1 MPAYVI
7 VDIDVYD
14 PETFEEYRKLAPA
27 SIAAFGGRYL
37 ARGGE
42 TAVLE
47 GTWEPKRIVLLEFES
62 MDRARAWIE
71 STEYAPARKL
81 RRAAARANMVAVQ
94 GV

>member
-7 VDIDVYD
+7 VDIDVHD
-14 PETFEEYRKLAPA
+14 PETYDEYKKLAPA

-42 TAVLE
+42 AAVFE
-47 GTWEPKRIVLLEFES
+47 GAWKPNRIVLLEFES

-81 RRAAARANMVAVQ
+81 RRSAARTNMVAVE
-94 GV
+94 GI